1 MTMPT
6 PRRLLT
12 LCVASACLLT
22 PSASTQTLAR
32 PGWAGSGLNTDVWW
46 KHAIVYQVNPLNF
59 NPPTGND
66 PAASGLHGVAQ
77 RLDYIHSLGADALL
91 LTAIQPDAAH
101 AQSIDP
107 AYGTLDDLDD
117 LIHEASRRNIR
128 ILLDLDP
135 HIPAADLPNV
145 ARFWLNR
152 GIAGF
157 HSIGS
162 TPEAH
167 AQAAELRKATNTY
180 LGQRILI
187 GDVDPTLPSSPQQ
200 RNHKS
205 PDPEITQLL
214 PQLLLDIRLGSV
226 TPLNS
231 AAIRAAVDSTE
242 SITQAGHNLALLA
255 SDGPSFQRSMTR
267 YADGKN
273 DLAIAKLLATILFTT
288 RAQPL
293 LYYGQELGV
302 TAPPA
307 SDATPP
313 NTPKETSAGKPQDTP
328 DTQKDKPQDAPATPA
343 DKPQD
348 TPAAPTDAP
357 KDTSAAP
364 ADKPADTS
372 VTPPEKPKDAPATP
386 ATAPTDTP
394 KPATATPII
403 IWDAPPPPPK
413 GKPSPEPATP
423 NAAPN
428 AALED
433 ADPNSLLNWYR
444 RLIELHHSNA
454 TLNSGEYLTINRD
467 DQNVLIMIRKP
478 KDVSATNPILV
489 ILCNLSG
496 EPAHLSIKKD
506 TMKLHLR
513 GSFLRTVL
521 RSDNG
526 MGTMHLESMT
536 LPPYTAYIGA
546 LRF

>member
-1 MTMPT
+1 MPT

-12 LCVASACLLT
+12 LCLACACLLT
-22 PSASTQTLAR
+22 SSAPAQTLAR
-32 PGWAGSGLNTDVWW
+32 PGWVGSGMNTDVWW

-59 NPPTGND
+59 NPPTDKD

-101 AQSIDP
+101 AQSIEP

-135 HIPAADLPNV
+135 QIPAADLPNV

-157 HSIGS
+157 HVIGA
-162 TPEAH
+162 TPQAH

-200 RNHKS
+200 RTYKA
-205 PDPEITQLL
+205 PDPQITQLL
-214 PQLLLDIRLGSV
+214 LDTRLGAV
-226 TPLNS
+226 TPLKPAPIRS
-231 AAIRAAVDSTE
+231 AIESTE
-242 SITQAGHNLALLA
+242 NIAQAGHNLALLA
-255 SDGPSFQRSMTR
+255 TDGPSFKRSMSR

-302 TAPPA
+302 STPQA
-307 SDATPP
+307 SNATSPEP
-313 NTPKETSAGKPQDTP
+313 PKETRADKPKDTSAPTPEAPKDTSTSPVDKPQDTP
-328 DTQKDKPQDAPATPA
+328 VPPADKPQDIPVSPA

-348 TPAAPTDAP
+348 TPAA
-357 KDTSAAP
+357 
-364 ADKPADTS
+364 
-372 VTPPEKPKDAPATP
+372 
-386 ATAPTDTP
+386 APTDTP
-394 KPATATPII
+394 KPIPATPII

-413 GKPSPEPATP
+413 GKPAPPPEPST
-423 NAAPN
+423 PN
-428 AALED
+428 AALEE
-433 ADPNSLLNWYR
+433 ADPTSLLNWYR

-496 EPAHLSIKKD
+496 EPQHLSLKTD
-506 TMKLHLR
+506 TTKLHLR
-513 GSFLRTVL
+513 GSFLRTLL
-521 RSDNG
+521 RSDNA

>member
-1 MTMPT
+1 MPT
-6 PRRLLT
+6 LRRLLT
-12 LCVASACLLT
+12 LCLTSACLLT
-22 PSASTQTLAR
+22 PSAPAQTLAR
-32 PGWAGSGLNTDVWW
+32 PGWAGSGMNTDVWW

-59 NPPTGND
+59 NPPTDKDTAG
-66 PAASGLHGVAQ
+66 SGLHGVAQ
-77 RLDYIHSLGADALL
+77 RLDYIHSLGADAVL

-135 HIPAADLPNV
+135 HIPPADVPNV

-157 HSIGS
+157 HVIGA

-167 AQAAELRKATNTY
+167 AQAAELRKATSTY

-187 GDVDPTLPSSPQQ
+187 GDVDPTLPTSPQQ
-200 RNHKS
+200 RTYKT
-205 PDPEITQLL
+205 PDPQTT
-214 PQLLLDIRLGSV
+214 QLLLDTRLGAV
-226 TPLNS
+226 TPLNPAPIRS
-231 AAIRAAVDSTE
+231 AIESTE
-242 SITQAGHNLALLA
+242 NIAQAGRNLALLA
-255 SDGPSFQRSMTR
+255 TDGPSFQRSMSR

-302 TAPPA
+302 
-307 SDATPP
+307 ATPQSP
-313 NTPKETSAGKPQDTP
+313 ETTPAN
-328 DTQKDKPQDAPATPA
+328 TPA
-343 DKPQD
+343 D
-348 TPAAPTDAP
+348 
-357 KDTSAAP
+357 
-364 ADKPADTS
+364 
-372 VTPPEKPKDAPATP
+372 
-386 ATAPTDTP
+386 
-394 KPATATPII
+394 PII

-413 GKPSPEPATP
+413 GKPAPPSEPETTTP
-423 NAAPN
+423 NPTPN
-428 AALED
+428 AALEE
-433 ADPNSLLNWYR
+433 ADPASLLNWYR

-454 TLNSGEYLTINRD
+454 TINSGEYLTISRD
-467 DQNVLIMIRKP
+467 EQNVLIMIRKP
-478 KDVSATNPILV
+478 KNVSPTNPILV

-496 EPAHLSIKKD
+496 EPQHLSIKTD

>member
-1 MTMPT
+1 MIIPT
-6 PRRLLT
+6 ARRLLT
-12 LCVASACLLT
+12 LLLACTLTASAL
-22 PSASTQTLAR
+22 SQTLAR
-32 PGWAGSGLNTDVWW
+32 PGWVGSGINTDVWW
-46 KHAIVYQVNPLNF
+46 KHAIVYQVNPINF
-59 NPPTGND
+59 NPTAG
-66 PAASGLHGVAQ
+66 SRLHGVAQ

-117 LIHEASRRNIR
+117 LIHEASRHNVR

-135 HIPAADLPNV
+135 NIPAADLPNV

-157 HSIGS
+157 HVIGA

-167 AQAAELRKATNTY
+167 AQAAELRKATATY

-187 GDVDPTLPSSPQQ
+187 GDVDPILPSSPQQ
-200 RNHKS
+200 RTYKA
-205 PDPEITQLL
+205 PDPQTT
-214 PQLLLDIRLGSV
+214 QLLLDTRLGAV

-231 AAIRAAVDSTE
+231 AAIRSAVESTE
-242 SITQAGHNLALLA
+242 SIAQAGHNLPLLA
-255 SDGPSFQRSMTR
+255 SDGPSFPRSMSR

-302 TAPPA
+302 
-307 SDATPP
+307 ATPQSS
-313 NTPKETSAGKPQDTP
+313 E
-328 DTQKDKPQDAPATPA
+328 ATPA
-343 DKPQD
+343 N
-348 TPAAPTDAP
+348 
-357 KDTSAAP
+357 TSAAP
-364 ADKPADTS
+364 
-372 VTPPEKPKDAPATP
+372 
-386 ATAPTDTP
+386 
-394 KPATATPII
+394 II
-403 IWDAPPPPPK
+403 TWDAPPPPPK
-413 GKPSPEPATP
+413 GKPAPPPEPETTTP
-423 NAAPN
+423 DTTPTAP
-428 AALED
+428 LEE
-433 ADPNSLLNWYR
+433 ADPASLLNWYR
-444 RLIELHHSNA
+444 KLIELHHSNA
-454 TLNSGEYLTINRD
+454 TINSGEYLTINRD
-467 DQNVLIMIRKP
+467 DQNILIMIRKP
-478 KDVSATNPILV
+478 KNVSPTNPILV

-496 EPAHLSIKKD
+496 EPAHLSIKTD
-506 TMKLHLR
+506 TMRLHLR
-513 GSFLRTVL
+513 GSFLRTLL

>member
-1 MTMPT
+1 MNTPT
-6 PRRLLT
+6 PRRLLILSLT
-12 LCVASACLLT
+12 CACLLT
-22 PSASTQTLAR
+22 PSTPAQTLAR
-32 PGWAGSGLNTDVWW
+32 PGWVGSGMNTDVWW

-59 NPPTGND
+59 NPSTD
-66 PAASGLHGVAQ
+66 KDTAASGLHGVAQ

-128 ILLDLDP
+128 ILLDLEP

-157 HSIGS
+157 HVIGA

-187 GDVDPTLPSSPQQ
+187 GDVDPTLSTPSPKQ
-200 RNHKS
+200 RNTKA
-205 PDPEITQLL
+205 PDPQITQLS
-214 PQLLLDIRLGSV
+214 QLLLDTRLGAV
-226 TPLNS
+226 TPLKP
-231 AAIRAAVDSTE
+231 APIRAAIESTE
-242 SITQAGHNLALLA
+242 SIAQAGNNLALLA
-255 SDGPSFQRSMTR
+255 TDGPSFKRSMSR
-267 YADGKN
+267 YTDGKN

-302 TAPPA
+302 PAPSTADAAAADPP
-307 SDATPP
+307 
-313 NTPKETSAGKPQDTP
+313 
-328 DTQKDKPQDAPATPA
+328 
-343 DKPQD
+343 
-348 TPAAPTDAP
+348 
-357 KDTSAAP
+357 
-364 ADKPADTS
+364 
-372 VTPPEKPKDAPATP
+372 
-386 ATAPTDTP
+386 
-394 KPATATPII
+394 ATPII

-413 GKPSPEPATP
+413 GKPAPPPEPETTTP
-423 NAAPN
+423 PNPAPN

-433 ADPNSLLNWYR
+433 ADPASLLNWYR
-444 RLIELHHSNA
+444 RLIELHHSNT

-478 KDVSATNPILV
+478 KNVSPTNPILV

-496 EPAHLSIKKD
+496 EPQHLSIKTD

-521 RSDNG
+521 RTDNG

-546 LRF
+546 LRY

>member
-1 MTMPT
+1 MNMPT
-6 PRRLLT
+6 TRRLLT
-12 LCVASACLLT
+12 LCLACTCLLT
-22 PSASTQTLAR
+22 PSAPTQTLAR
-32 PGWAGSGLNTDVWW
+32 PGWVGSGMNTDVWW

-59 NPPTGND
+59 DPPTDKGT
-66 PAASGLHGVAQ
+66 AGSGLHGVAQ

-91 LTAIQPDAAH
+91 LTAIQPDVTH

-107 AYGTLDDLDD
+107 IYGTLDDLDD

-135 HIPAADLPNV
+135 HIPAADVPNV

-157 HSIGS
+157 HVIGA

-167 AQAAELRKATNTY
+167 TQAAELRKATNTY

-187 GDVDPTLPSSPQQ
+187 GDVDPTLPSAPQQ
-200 RNHKS
+200 RNHKTADS
-205 PDPEITQLL
+205 EITQLL
-214 PQLLLDIRLGSV
+214 LDTRLGAV
-226 TPLNS
+226 APLNPAPIRS
-231 AAIRAAVDSTE
+231 AIESTE
-242 SITQAGHNLALLA
+242 QIAQAGRNLALLA
-255 SDGPSFQRSMTR
+255 SDGPSFKRSMSR

-302 TAPPA
+302 TAPST
-307 SDATPP
+307 SDATPADP
-313 NTPKETSAGKPQDTP
+313 P
-328 DTQKDKPQDAPATPA
+328 AP
-343 DKPQD
+343 
-348 TPAAPTDAP
+348 
-357 KDTSAAP
+357 
-364 ADKPADTS
+364 
-372 VTPPEKPKDAPATP
+372 
-386 ATAPTDTP
+386 
-394 KPATATPII
+394 PII
-403 IWDAPPPPPK
+403 TWDAPPPPPK
-413 GKPSPEPATP
+413 GKPAPLPEPETTTP
-423 NAAPN
+423 NTTPN

-433 ADPNSLLNWYR
+433 ADPASLLNWYR

-454 TLNSGEYLTINRD
+454 TINSGEYLTINRD

-478 KDVSATNPILV
+478 KNVSPTNPILV
-489 ILCNLSG
+489 ILCNLSDG
-496 EPAHLSIKKD
+496 PQHLSIKTD
-506 TMKLHLR
+506 MMKLHLR

-521 RSDNG
+521 RTDNG

-536 LPPYTAYIGA
+536 LPPYTAYIGS

>member
-6 PRRLLT
+6 FRRLLT
-12 LCVASACLLT
+12 LCLACACTLT
-22 PSASTQTLAR
+22 PTAQPQTLAR
-32 PGWAGSGLNTDVWW
+32 PGWAGSGINTDVWW

-59 NPPTGND
+59 NPPTDKDTAG
-66 PAASGLHGVAQ
+66 SGLHGVAQ

-117 LIHEASRRNIR
+117 LIHEASRHNIR

-157 HSIGS
+157 HVIGA
-162 TPEAH
+162 TREAQT
-167 AQAAELRKATNTY
+167 QASELRKATNTY

-187 GDVDPTLPSSPQQ
+187 GDVDPTLSSSPQQ
-200 RNHKS
+200 RTYKA
-205 PDPEITQLL
+205 PDTQTT
-214 PQLLLDIRLGSV
+214 QLLLDTRLGAV
-226 TPLNS
+226 TPLNPAPIRS
-231 AAIRAAVDSTE
+231 AIESTE
-242 SITQAGHNLALLA
+242 SIAQAGHSLALLA
-255 SDGPSFQRSMTR
+255 SDGPSFQRSMSR

-302 TAPPA
+302 ASPQSSETTPA
-307 SDATPP
+307 
-313 NTPKETSAGKPQDTP
+313 NTP
-328 DTQKDKPQDAPATPA
+328 
-343 DKPQD
+343 
-348 TPAAPTDAP
+348 TD
-357 KDTSAAP
+357 
-364 ADKPADTS
+364 
-372 VTPPEKPKDAPATP
+372 
-386 ATAPTDTP
+386 
-394 KPATATPII
+394 PII

-413 GKPSPEPATP
+413 GKSAPPPEPETSAP
-423 NAAPN
+423 NATPN

-433 ADPNSLLNWYR
+433 ADPGSLLNWYR
-444 RLIELHHSNA
+444 KLIELHHSNA
-454 TLNSGEYLTINRD
+454 TINSGEYLTINRD

-478 KDVSATNPILV
+478 KDVSATTPILV

-496 EPAHLSIKKD
+496 QPAHLSIKTD

-536 LPPYTAYIGA
+536 LPPYAVYIGA

>member
-12 LCVASACLLT
+12 LSLACTCLLA
-22 PSASTQTLAR
+22 PSAPTQTLAR
-32 PGWAGSGLNTDVWW
+32 PGWAGSGMNTDVWW

-59 NPPTGND
+59 NPPTDKD

-135 HIPAADLPNV
+135 NIPAADLPNV

-157 HSIGS
+157 HVIGA

-167 AQAAELRKATNTY
+167 AQAAELRKATSTY

-187 GDVDPTLPSSPQQ
+187 GDVDPTLPSSPHQ
-200 RNHKS
+200 RTYKA
-205 PDPEITQLL
+205 PDPEITQF
-214 PQLLLDIRLGSV
+214 LLDTRLGAV
-226 TPLNS
+226 TPLNP
-231 AAIRAAVDSTE
+231 APIRAAIESTE
-242 SITQAGHNLALLA
+242 NIAQAGHSLPLLA

-302 TAPPA
+302 ATPQSSEAAPPT
-307 SDATPP
+307 TP
-313 NTPKETSAGKPQDTP
+313 
-328 DTQKDKPQDAPATPA
+328 
-343 DKPQD
+343 
-348 TPAAPTDAP
+348 
-357 KDTSAAP
+357 
-364 ADKPADTS
+364 
-372 VTPPEKPKDAPATP
+372 
-386 ATAPTDTP
+386 
-394 KPATATPII
+394 ATPII
-403 IWDAPPPPPK
+403 LWDAPPPPPK
-413 GKPSPEPATP
+413 GKPEPETATP
-423 NAAPN
+423 NPTPN

-433 ADPNSLLNWYR
+433 ADPASLLNWYR

-454 TLNSGEYLTINRD
+454 TINSGEYLTINRD
-467 DQNVLIMIRKP
+467 GQNVLIMIRKP

-521 RSDNG
+521 RTDSG

>member
-6 PRRLLT
+6 LRRLLT
-12 LCVASACLLT
+12 LCLASAFLLT
-22 PSASTQTLAR
+22 PSAPAQTLAR
-32 PGWAGSGLNTDVWW
+32 PGWVGSGMNTDVWW

-59 NPPTGND
+59 NPPTGKD
-66 PAASGLHGVAQ
+66 PAASGLHGIAQ
-77 RLDYIHSLGADALL
+77 RLDYIHSLGADAVL
-91 LTAIQPDAAH
+91 LTAIRPDAAH

-107 AYGTLDDLDD
+107 AHGTLDDLDD

-135 HIPAADLPNV
+135 KIPAADVPNV

-157 HSIGS
+157 HVIGS

-167 AQAAELRKATNTY
+167 TQAAELRKATNTY

-187 GDVDPTLPSSPQQ
+187 GDVDPTLSSSPQQ
-200 RNHKS
+200 RNHKA
-205 PDPEITQLL
+205 PDSEITQLL
-214 PQLLLDIRLGSV
+214 TQLLLDTRLGVV

-242 SITQAGHNLALLA
+242 SIAQAGQHLALLA
-255 SDGPSFQRSMTR
+255 TDGPSFKRSMSR
-267 YADGKN
+267 YGDGKN

-302 TAPPA
+302 SAPQ
-307 SDATPP
+307 ATNAPSP
-313 NTPKETSAGKPQDTP
+313 EIPKES
-328 DTQKDKPQDAPATPA
+328 PA
-343 DKPQD
+343 DI
-348 TPAAPTDAP
+348 P
-357 KDTSAAP
+357 KDTSAPTADVPKDTSAP
-364 ADKPADTS
+364 PVEKPQDKSATPADNNPEDKPADKLEDKP
-372 VTPPEKPKDAPATP
+372 VTPADTPKDSSATPAEKPKDTSV
-386 ATAPTDTP
+386 
-394 KPATATPII
+394 TPII
-403 IWDAPPPPPK
+403 IWDAPPSPPK
-413 GKPSPEPATP
+413 GKPAPAPETSTP
-423 NAAPN
+423 NPAPN

-496 EPAHLSIKKD
+496 EPQHLSIKKD

-521 RSDNG
+521 RTDNG

-536 LPPYTAYIGA
+536 IPPYTAYIGA

>member
-1 MTMPT
+1 MPT
-6 PRRLLT
+6 LSRLLT
-12 LCVASACLLT
+12 LCLACACLFT
-22 PSASTQTLAR
+22 PSAHAQTLAR
-32 PGWAGSGLNTDVWW
+32 PGWVGSGMNTDVWW

-59 NPPTGND
+59 NPPTDKD
-66 PAASGLHGVAQ
+66 PAASGLHGVTQ
-77 RLDYIHSLGADALL
+77 RLDYIHSLGADAIL
-91 LTAIQPDAAH
+91 LTAIQPDATH

-107 AYGTLDDLDD
+107 IYGTLDDLDD

-135 HIPAADLPNV
+135 HIPATDLPNV

-157 HSIGS
+157 HVIGA
-162 TPEAH
+162 TTVAH
-167 AQAAELRKATNTY
+167 AQAAELRKASSTY

-187 GDVDPTLPSSPQQ
+187 GDVDPTLPSSAQQ
-200 RNHKS
+200 RTYKA
-205 PDPEITQLL
+205 PDPQTT
-214 PQLLLDIRLGSV
+214 QLLLDTRLGAV
-226 TPLNS
+226 TPLTA
-231 AAIRAAVDSTE
+231 AAIRSAVESTE
-242 SITQAGHNLALLA
+242 NITQAGHSMPLLA
-255 SDGPSFQRSMTR
+255 SDGPGFQRSMTR
-267 YADGKN
+267 YADDKD

-302 TAPPA
+302 AAPLA
-307 SDATPP
+307 SDATPAE
-313 NTPKETSAGKPQDTP
+313 K
-328 DTQKDKPQDAPATPA
+328 
-343 DKPQD
+343 
-348 TPAAPTDAP
+348 P

-364 ADKPADTS
+364 ADKPADAS
-372 VTPPEKPKDAPATP
+372 VTPAEAPKETPTETPKATPTPPADAPKETSAAPAEKPADSSVPPANTPKDTPTTP
-386 ATAPTDTP
+386 AAASTDTP
-394 KPATATPII
+394 KPTPAIPII
-403 IWDAPPPPPK
+403 IWDAPPPPPR
-413 GKPSPEPATP
+413 GNPAPPPETSTP
-423 NAAPN
+423 NPTPN

-444 RLIELHHSNA
+444 RLIELHHTNA
-454 TLNSGEYLTINRD
+454 TISSGEYLTINRD
-467 DQNVLIMIRKP
+467 NQNVLIMIRKP
-478 KDVSATNPILV
+478 KNVSATTPILV

-496 EPAHLSIKKD
+496 EPQHLSIKTD

-536 LPPYTAYIGA
+536 LPAHAAYIGE

>member
-1 MTMPT
+1 MTTPT
-6 PRRLLT
+6 LHRLLT
-12 LCVASACLLT
+12 LCLACACLLT
-22 PSASTQTLAR
+22 TSAPAQTLAR
-32 PGWAGSGLNTDVWW
+32 PGWVGSGINTDVWW
-46 KHAIVYQVNPLNF
+46 KHAIVYQVNPINF
-59 NPPTGND
+59 NPPTDKD

-91 LTAIQPDAAH
+91 LTAIQPDATH

-135 HIPAADLPNV
+135 KIPSADLPNV

-157 HSIGS
+157 HIIGA
-162 TPEAH
+162 TPEAR

-187 GDVDPTLPSSPQQ
+187 GDVDPALSSSPHQ
-200 RNHKS
+200 RTSKT
-205 PDPEITQLL
+205 PDTEITQLL
-214 PQLLLDIRLGSV
+214 LDTRLGTV
-226 TPLNS
+226 TPLNA
-231 AAIRAAVDSTE
+231 AAIRSAVESTE
-242 SITQAGHNLALLA
+242 SIAQAGHSLALL
-255 SDGPSFQRSMTR
+255 STDGPSFKRSMSR

-302 TAPPA
+302 TEPPA
-307 SDATPP
+307 SDA
-313 NTPKETSAGKPQDTP
+313 
-328 DTQKDKPQDAPATPA
+328 
-343 DKPQD
+343 
-348 TPAAPTDAP
+348 
-357 KDTSAAP
+357 
-364 ADKPADTS
+364 KPADT
-372 VTPPEKPKDAPATP
+372 PAS
-386 ATAPTDTP
+386 
-394 KPATATPII
+394 PII
-403 IWDAPPPPPK
+403 LWDAPPPPPK
-413 GKPSPEPATP
+413 GKPAPPPEPETST
-423 NAAPN
+423 PN

-433 ADPNSLLNWYR
+433 ADPASLLNWYR

-496 EPAHLSIKKD
+496 EPQHLSIKND
-506 TMKLHLR
+506 TMKLRLR

-521 RSDNG
+521 RTDNG

-536 LPPYTAYIGA
+536 LPPYTVYIGA